1 LYRIDF
7 ELNRRILM
15 ALSRKPLKGMR
26 ELFPEEKRVE
36 DYIVGQLRKAGSAY
50 GFETYEAPVL
60 EPLDLFLAKSGRELA
75 MDQSYNFTDKGGRNL
90 IMRPELTPS
99 TARMVAAAGEL
110 IFPVKWMSFPLCYRY
125 ENTQRGRAREFLQ
138 FNLDILGVDGLEAEL
153 EIFLV
158 LQRIMDGFSAVPG
171 QYAIRYS
178 SRRLASGVLSKSG
191 FTPLEMQKAFAVID
205 KKDKMPLE
213 KWEKWLYEEIADSSK
228 AETIM
233 KFASC
238 EGLNSSWLSKLMAE
252 DPAYSE
258 LLKFSNMLDRAG
270 VDSASFE
277 SGVVRGLDYYTGI
290 VFEVM
295 DTGGENRRSI
305 CGGGRY
311 DDLVG
316 MFSKQNVS
324 GVGFG
329 LGILTLKLF
338 LQTYGLI
345 PDDLARLHPADIFLA
360 VCTDDQR
367 EFALNLAERL
377 RDADISVEMD
387 LSRRNLSKQFKI
399 ADRKA
404 IRYVVVIGPDEVDS
418 GYVTIRDMNTG
429 ERVKIDIPHIRE
441 ALSMMGN

>member
-1 LYRIDF
+1 
-7 ELNRRILM
+7 M

-36 DYIVGQLRKAGSAY
+36 DYIIGQLEKAGSAY
-50 GFETYEAPVL
+50 GFEAYEAPVL

-75 MDQSYNFTDKGGRNL
+75 MDQSYNFIDKGGRNL

-158 LQRIMDGFSAVPG
+158 LQRIMDRFSAVPG

-178 SRRLASGVLSKSG
+178 SRRLASGVLRKSG
-191 FTPLEMQKAFAVID
+191 FTPPEMQKAFAVID

-213 KWEKWLYEEIADSSK
+213 KWEKWLSEEIADSLK
-228 AETIM
+228 AEAL
-233 KFASC
+233 KEFASC
-238 EGLNSSWLSKLMAE
+238 EGLNSSWLSQLMAE

-258 LLKFSNMLDRAG
+258 LLKFSNMLDKAG

-277 SGVVRGLDYYTGI
+277 AGVVRGLDYYTGI

-311 DDLVG
+311 DNLVG
-316 MFSKQNVS
+316 MFSNQNVS

-345 PDDLARLHPADIFLA
+345 PDDLALSHPADIFLA
-360 VCTDDQR
+360 VCTDEQR

-387 LSRRNLSKQFKI
+387 LSRKNLSKQFKI

-404 IRYVVVIGPDEVDS
+404 IRYVVVIGPDEIDS
-418 GYVTIRDMNTG
+418 GHVTIRDMNTG
-429 ERVKIDIPHIRE
+429 ESVEIDIPHIRE

>member
-1 LYRIDF
+1 
-7 ELNRRILM
+7 M

-36 DYIVGQLRKAGSAY
+36 DYIVGQLTKAGLAY
-50 GFETYEAPVL
+50 GFEPYEAPVL

-75 MDQSYNFTDKGGRNL
+75 LDQSYNFTDKGGRNL
-90 IMRPELTPS
+90 ILRPELTPS

-138 FNLDILGVDGLEAEL
+138 FNIDILGIDSLEAEL

-158 LQRIMDGFSAVPG
+158 LQRIMDGFAAVPG

-178 SRRLASGVLSKSG
+178 SRRLASGVLRKSG
-191 FTPLEMQKAFAVID
+191 FTPDEMQKAFAVID
-205 KKDKMPLE
+205 KKDRMPLE
-213 KWEKWLYEEIADSSK
+213 KWEKWLHEEIADSSK
-228 AETIM
+228 AETLM

-238 EGLNSSWLSKLMAE
+238 GGLNSSWLSQLMAE

-258 LLKFSNMLDRAG
+258 LVKFSNMLDRAG
-270 VDSASFE
+270 VVSVSFE
-277 SGVVRGLDYYTGI
+277 AGVVRGLDYYTGI

-295 DTGGENRRSI
+295 DTGGKNMRSI

-316 MFSKQNVS
+316 MFSNQNVS

-345 PDDLARLHPADIFLA
+345 PDDLALSHPADIFLA
-360 VCTDDQR
+360 VCTDEQR

-377 RDADISVEMD
+377 RDVDISVEMD
-387 LSRRNLSKQFKI
+387 LSCKNLSKQFRI

-404 IRYVVVIGPDEVDS
+404 IRHVVVIGPDEVDS
-418 GYVTIRDMNTG
+418 GQVTIRDMNTG
-429 ERVKIDIPHIRE
+429 ESVEIDIPHIRE
-441 ALSMMGN
+441 ALKKMGN

>member
-1 LYRIDF
+1 
-7 ELNRRILM
+7 M

-36 DYIVGQLRKAGSAY
+36 DYIIDQLAKAGSAY
-50 GFETYEAPVL
+50 GFEAYEAPIL

-171 QYAIRYS
+171 QYSIRYS
-178 SRRLASGVLSKSG
+178 SRKLASGVLMKSG

-213 KWEKWLYEEIADSSK
+213 KWQKWLQEEIADSSK
-228 AETIM
+228 AEIIM

-238 EGLNSSWLSKLMAE
+238 EGLNSAWLSELMAE
-252 DPAYSE
+252 DPAYTE

-270 VDSASFE
+270 VASASFE
-277 SGVVRGLDYYTGI
+277 AGVVRGLDYYTGI

-295 DTGGENRRSI
+295 DKSGKNRRSI

-311 DDLVG
+311 DNLVG
-316 MFSKQNVS
+316 MFSSQNVS

-345 PDDLARLHPADIFLA
+345 PDDPALSHPADIFLA
-360 VCTDDQR
+360 VCTDEQR
-367 EFALNLAERL
+367 EFAMNLAESL
-377 RDADISVEMD
+377 RDTDISVEMD
-387 LSRRNLSKQFKI
+387 ISRKNLSKQYKI

-404 IRYVVVIGPDEVDS
+404 IRYVVAIGPDEVDS
-418 GYVTIRDMNTG
+418 GHVTIRDMNTG
-429 ERVKIDIPHIRE
+429 ENVEVDIPDIRE
-441 ALSMMGN
+441 TLSMMGN

>member
-1 LYRIDF
+1 
-7 ELNRRILM
+7 M

-36 DYIVGQLRKAGSAY
+36 DYIIDQLAKAGSAY
-50 GFETYEAPVL
+50 GFEAYEAPIL

-171 QYAIRYS
+171 QYSIRYS
-178 SRRLASGVLSKSG
+178 SRKLASGVLMKSG

-213 KWEKWLYEEIADSSK
+213 KWQKWLQEEIADSSK
-228 AETIM
+228 AEIIM

-238 EGLNSSWLSKLMAE
+238 EGLNSAWLSELMAE
-252 DPAYSE
+252 DPAYTE

-270 VDSASFE
+270 VASASFE
-277 SGVVRGLDYYTGI
+277 AGVVRGLDYYTGI

-295 DTGGENRRSI
+295 DKGGKNRRSI

-311 DDLVG
+311 DNLVG
-316 MFSKQNVS
+316 MFSSQNVS

-345 PDDLARLHPADIFLA
+345 PDDPALSHPADIFLA
-360 VCTDDQR
+360 VCTDEQR
-367 EFALNLAERL
+367 EFAMNLAESL
-377 RDADISVEMD
+377 RDTDISVEMD
-387 LSRRNLSKQFKI
+387 ISRKNLSKQYKI

-404 IRYVVVIGPDEVDS
+404 IRYVVAIGPDEVDS
-418 GYVTIRDMNTG
+418 GHVTIRDMNTG
-429 ERVKIDIPHIRE
+429 ENVEVDIPDIRE
-441 ALSMMGN
+441 TLSMMGN